1 MENKELL
8 DLEKETLLLKYTQKQ
23 TTPEEAELVESWL
36 NGSEEY
42 RQESQVV
49 RQVLKLKSRIDEHKS
64 FGLPEA
70 FVEVNR
76 KLDKRSRKRLWISHL
91 SRVAPSLVFL
101 F

>member
-42 RQESQVV
+42 RP
-49 RQVLKLKSRIDEHKS
+49 
-64 FGLPEA
+64 G
-70 FVEVNR
+70 
-76 KLDKRSRKRLWISHL
+76 
-91 SRVAPSLVFL
+91 
-101 F
+101 